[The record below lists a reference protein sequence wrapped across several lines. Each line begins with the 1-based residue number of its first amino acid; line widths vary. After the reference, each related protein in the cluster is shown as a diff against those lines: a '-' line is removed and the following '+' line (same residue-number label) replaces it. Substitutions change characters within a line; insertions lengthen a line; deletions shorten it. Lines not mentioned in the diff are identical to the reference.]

1 MEEKTAL
8 PAPAK
13 LGGMGSKSKDDGL
26 LDGLDDEDTGPAIF
40 VALIAG
46 LLVCLAALL
55 LRLA

>member
-1 MEEKTAL
+1 ME
-8 PAPAK
+8 
-13 LGGMGSKSKDDGL
+13 SKGKEDGL